1 MYNALSTFL
10 EYTRF
15 YISSLYRLLLLVS
28 KIVESLQ
35 CILNESYLSTLGII
49 KMISDAFLI
58 FFIYFNQS
66 SINIFNV
73 IYFLNFIMDK
83 TLLKRVL

>member
-35 CILNESYLSTLGII
+35 CILNESCLSTLGII